1 MLPKM
6 TATVSQL
13 RRGMESLGT
22 IKARESQAY
31 TKLDLAWKTMQGL
44 MKEDGH
50 ETEEDA
56 DSAFLA

>member
-13 RRGMESLGT
+13 RRGMEGLGT
-22 IKARESQAY
+22 IKGRENQAY

-44 MKEDGH
+44 MKEG
-50 ETEEDA
+50 EDEIE
-56 DSAFLA
+56 

>member
-13 RRGMESLGT
+13 RRGMEGLGA
-22 IKARESQAY
+22 IKARECQAY

-44 MKEDGH
+44 MKGDGD
-50 ETEEDA
+50 EPE
-56 DSAFLA
+56 

>member
-1 MLPKM
+1 
-6 TATVSQL
+6 
-13 RRGMESLGT
+13 MESLGT